1 MTGVTRS
8 SYWRDRRQSS
18 KNLSYFGTG
27 ETFLFTLSPQKKKY
41 EWVGLHEDEIPNTAH
56 MFLAGDNSVL
66 TIGGGYVLPNICKIS
81 KCIQNIKYI
90 K

>member
-1 MTGVTRS
+1 MFGAFCS
-8 SYWRDRRQSS
+8 SYWRDRRESS

-66 TIGGGYVLPNICKIS
+66 TIGGGYVLVRI
-81 KCIQNIKYI
+81 
-90 K
+90 